1 MMNRLSQRGLTLV
14 EVMTAI
20 AVLSL
25 VGLMTFGSVSY
36 SLDSQERSRRLHE
49 RYHAGRLTL
58 ERLKKELSMSFVSLH
73 QHEDKRTV
81 TLFEGDRNK
90 IIFNSLSHQPIQKN
104 TSQSDQVEIEYR
116 LDTVDGEGVIV
127 RRVKHHIDSR
137 PGKGGVEE
145 IVAKGVDDLRFE
157 YYDSDKEDWRDDWD
171 VRVEDAAEMRT
182 ALKLVRQQGDSIK
195 GDVDAAAGEANP
207 IASVA
212 GEAMVDKAMDDAQ
225 GALLEEL
232 YLPKRVRIRLVLE
245 DETERQ
251 YLLET
256 QAEIRMFEPL
266 WY

>member
-1 MMNRLSQRGLTLV
+1 MNHTSPRRGLTLV

-58 ERLKKELSMSFVSLH
+58 ERIKKELSMAFVSLH

-81 TLFEGDRNK
+81 TLFEGDRSK
-90 IIFNSLSHQPIQKN
+90 LLFNSLAHQPIQRN

-116 LDTVDGEGVIV
+116 FDTVDGEGVVI

-137 PGKGGVEE
+137 PGKGGTEE
-145 IVAKGVDDLRFE
+145 IVVKGVDDLRFE
-157 YYDSDKEDWRDDWD
+157 YYDRDKESWRDDWD
-171 VRVEDAAEMRT
+171 VRVDDATEMRT
-182 ALKLVRQQGDSIK
+182 ALKLVRQQGDAIK
-195 GDVDAAAGEANP
+195 GEVDAASGDANP

-212 GEAMVDKAMDDAQ
+212 GEAIVDKKMDEAQ

-232 YLPKRVRIRLVLE
+232 YLPTRVRIRLVLE
-245 DETERQ
+245 DETDRQ
-251 YLLET
+251 YLLES
-256 QAEIRMFEPL
+256 QAEITMFEPL